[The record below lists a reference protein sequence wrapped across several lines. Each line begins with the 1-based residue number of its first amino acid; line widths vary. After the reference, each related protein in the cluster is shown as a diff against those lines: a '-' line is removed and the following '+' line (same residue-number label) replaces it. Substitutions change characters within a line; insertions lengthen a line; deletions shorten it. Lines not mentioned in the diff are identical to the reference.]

1 VYKEIDKDGDVSAI
15 CFKPLSCPYR
25 EDDLRQMGKW
35 RDHFVQTVN
44 DTMSFVTEQQDMI
57 KSYHTFF
64 PGYNGTIPND
74 AKENMIDLQEKLESQ
89 VTECTAKLGEIKGG
103 LITIFRGIDLS
114 IVEVSFFEK
123 INKVL
128 WIIGKI
134 MRFFNNPQSIFPET
148 LQSTLSTKIDHTI
161 PLTRLIINETM
172 YMMMVGKNEM
182 SFLNRNW
189 YRFVT
194 FGHSF
199 FRAQVIDVV
208 LLALGIFGIVLGCI
222 GVILQFIGKPG
233 SRVRF
238 QVPKRSNQ
246 SRSRSIPRV
255 AQVELTESEVMPT
268 RQPIINETVIQLC
281 QACTHCNRTVQ
292 RNQIRYSNNA
302 PSGRIVH
309 RCTKMSSVPLYLA
322 ESDLSD

>member
-1 VYKEIDKDGDVSAI
+1 
-15 CFKPLSCPYR
+15 
-25 EDDLRQMGKW
+25 
-35 RDHFVQTVN
+35 
-44 DTMSFVTEQQDMI
+44 
-57 KSYHTFF
+57 
-64 PGYNGTIPND
+64 
-74 AKENMIDLQEKLESQ
+74 MIDLQEKLESQ

-114 IVEVSFFEK
+114 IVEVNFFEK
-123 INKVL
+123 INKIL
-128 WIIGKI
+128 WIMGKI
-134 MRFFNNPQSIFPET
+134 MKFFNNPQSIFPEA
-148 LQSTLSTKIDHTI
+148 LQSTLSTKIDHTV

-172 YMMMVGKNEM
+172 YMMMMGKNET

-194 FGHSF
+194 FGNSF

-222 GVILQFIGKPG
+222 GVILQFVGKSG

-238 QVPKRSNQ
+238 QVPKRSNR

-268 RQPIINETVIQLC
+268 RQPIINETVIQPC
-281 QACTHCNRTVQ
+281 QACTHRNRTVP

-309 RCTKMSSVPLYLA
+309 RRTKMSSVPLYLA
-322 ESDLSD
+322 DSDLSD